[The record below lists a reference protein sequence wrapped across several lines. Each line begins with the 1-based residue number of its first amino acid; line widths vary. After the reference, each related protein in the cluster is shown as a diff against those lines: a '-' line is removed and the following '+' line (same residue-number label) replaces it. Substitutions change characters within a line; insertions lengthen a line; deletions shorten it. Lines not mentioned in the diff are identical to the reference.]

1 MHLVNLSALGSIL
14 DKLIQKYDNML
25 LIGDFNSEVSE
36 DAMHNFLINYSLK
49 CLIKEPT
56 CYKDITKPSTIDLFL
71 TNKYRSFMHTMT
83 FETGLS
89 DHHKMILT
97 VLKSTFIKSKTK
109 KVFYRSFKNFENTA
123 FRSHLGD
130 MISDFNNTDGCFD
143 EFHDGFQHIL
153 NLHAPLN
160 LKTIRGNK
168 HHSCSLKP

>member
-1 MHLVNLSALGSIL
+1 
-14 DKLIQKYDNML
+14 ML

-36 DAMHNFLINYSLK
+36 DAMHEFLINYSLK

-56 CYKDITKPSTIDLFL
+56 CYKNITKPSTSDLFF

-97 VLKSTFIKSKTK
+97 VLKSTCIKGKTK
-109 KVFYRSFKNFENTA
+109 KVLYRSFKSFENTA

-130 MISDFNNTDGCFD
+130 MVNDFNNTDGCFD
-143 EFHDGFQHIL
+143 EFHDGLQHIL
-153 NLHAPLN
+153 NFLFSK
-160 LKTIRGNK
+160 LKIW
-168 HHSCSLKP
+168 